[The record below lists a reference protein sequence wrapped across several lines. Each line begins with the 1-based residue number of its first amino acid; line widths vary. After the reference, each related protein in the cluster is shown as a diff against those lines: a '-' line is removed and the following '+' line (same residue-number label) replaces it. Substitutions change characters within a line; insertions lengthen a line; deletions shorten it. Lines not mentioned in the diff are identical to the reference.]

1 MPLQR
6 ESLQSVKSRLVKEQ
20 KARTDRRVREL
31 LSPKERRDDIEILD
45 ESEEENRLIGRRARQ
60 QINQAPKTDSSYSCL
75 CCGVCVCVLLVV
87 VCLLFGLVTEGRHGR
102 QRMDQ

>member
-1 MPLQR
+1 MPSKR
-6 ESLQSVKSRLVKEQ
+6 ESLQSVKSRLVREQ

-31 LSPKERRDDIEILD
+31 LSPREKRDDIEILD

-75 CCGVCVCVLLVV
+75 CFGVCVCVHLVV
-87 VCLLFGLVTEGRHGR
+87 VCLLFGLVIESRHGR
-102 QRMDQ
+102 QRMDE